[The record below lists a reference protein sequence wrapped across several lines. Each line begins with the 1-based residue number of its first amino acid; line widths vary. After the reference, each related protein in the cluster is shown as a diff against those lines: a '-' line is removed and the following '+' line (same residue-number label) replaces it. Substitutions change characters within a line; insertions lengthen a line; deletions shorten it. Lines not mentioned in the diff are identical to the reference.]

1 MTRLVLPLLGLVV
14 IGAAWG
20 GTQPLGKIAV
30 SEGYRHFGLL
40 FWQTLIGTVVLG
52 GICFL
57 RGQRLPLGPAYLRL
71 YLILALVGS
80 VLPGIASYSA
90 AVHLPAGVLSIL
102 LSSIP
107 LLAFPM
113 AIALGNDQ
121 FRYRRLIGLGLGL
134 SGVALLVLPESS
146 LPDPAQ
152 SVWIPV
158 ALISSAFYA
167 FESNFVAR
175 WGTMDLGPFRVIWGA
190 SLVGMCLTL
199 PLALISGQ
207 FIDPRGTWGAPDYA
221 LVASSL
227 LHVGAYS
234 GYVWLVGAAGSVFA
248 VQVSYFVTLFGV
260 IWAMLF
266 LGEAYSAFFWA
277 ALAVMLGGL
286 ALVQPRPRA
295 PLVNAAPL
303 SQNVRVRGQGRQ
315 PKCNSSS

>member
-1 MTRLVLPLLGLVV
+1 MKRLALPVLTLVV
-14 IGAAWG
+14 VGAAWG

-40 FWQTLIGTVVLG
+40 FWQSLIGTIVLG
-52 GICFL
+52 GICVL
-57 RGQRLPLGPAYLRL
+57 RGQRLPLSPAHLRL

-113 AIALGNDQ
+113 ALLLGNDS

-134 SGVALLVLPESS
+134 AGVALLVLPDSS

-152 SVWIPV
+152 SAWIPV

-175 WGTMDLGPFRVIWGA
+175 WGTMNLGPFRVLWGA
-190 SLVGMCLTL
+190 SAVAMCLTL

-260 IWAMLF
+260 VWAMLF
-266 LGEAYSAFFWA
+266 LGEAYSAYIWA
-277 ALAVMLGGL
+277 ALAVMIAGL

-295 PLVNAAPL
+295 ALVHGTPLGQNAD
-303 SQNVRVRGQGRQ
+303 V
-315 PKCNSSS
+315 